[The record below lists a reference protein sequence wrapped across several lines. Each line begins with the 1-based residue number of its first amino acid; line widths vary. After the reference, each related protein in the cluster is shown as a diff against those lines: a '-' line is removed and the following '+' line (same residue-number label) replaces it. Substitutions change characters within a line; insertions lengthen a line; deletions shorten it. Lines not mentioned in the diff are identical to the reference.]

1 MDLGLLLAPSY
12 RDLKYPTSCQ
22 NFVDTS
28 GQIPKLIL
36 TLRHILIE
44 NPVLPQISC
53 LTFESANSEE
63 KISPQLKEF
72 ETALKELGAAAAS
85 AAGTVTKAICFNSS
99 LFVC

>member
-12 RDLKYPTSCQ
+12 RDLKYPTSRQ
-22 NFVDTS
+22 NLVDTS

-63 KISPQLKEF
+63 NPKSLPSSKILKQRSN
-72 ETALKELGAAAAS
+72 LSWVPRQK
-85 AAGTVTKAICFNSS
+85 
-99 LFVC
+99 

>member
-12 RDLKYPTSCQ
+12 RDLKYPTSRP

-63 KISPQLKEF
+63 KISPQLKSF
-72 ETALKELGAAAAS
+72 ETAVNKTETKLGAGERSVAE
-85 AAGTVTKAICFNSS
+85 AISFNSS
-99 LFVC
+99 FLVC